1 MLCFEAQVRSL
12 RYSTWLEFKSAF
24 ITKFCPKNETQMALA
39 KLETPSY
46 FQGCQTVDEYIDDF
60 QDLIDQASYQEGLA
74 IVIKFQC
81 GL

>member
-1 MLCFEAQVRSL
+1 MLHLEAQVGSL

-24 ITKFCPKNETQMALA
+24 ITKFCLKNKTQMALA
-39 KLETPSY
+39 KLKTLSY
-46 FQGCQTVDEYIDDF
+46 FQGHCTVDDYIDDF
-60 QDLIDQASYQEGLA
+60 QDLIDHAGYMKGLA